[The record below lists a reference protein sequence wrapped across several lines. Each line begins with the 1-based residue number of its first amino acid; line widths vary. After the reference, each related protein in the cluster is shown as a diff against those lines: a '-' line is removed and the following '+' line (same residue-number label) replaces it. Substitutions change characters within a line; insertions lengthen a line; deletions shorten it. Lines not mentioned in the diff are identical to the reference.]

1 MNDESLTDYL
11 KYVVQIAGTEQRPAK
26 EVRTLILLKAEELNL
41 PVQGEQIRVLGGG
54 DSLKVSLNYQVDIEI
69 PLIQKSVYSKQFEH
83 TVKYRKINY

>member
-83 TVKYRKINY
+83 TVKYRKFNY